1 MNDAAAQVARLLCQ
15 QSAIAHFGSFALSQ
29 GDLLTVLTEAAK
41 VCAQGLGVPF
51 SKICRYREADN
62 DLVIEAGYGW
72 RAGVI
77 GQVVRAD
84 DSSPQGRAFATGKP
98 SICNDL
104 RTDTE
109 FELPAFYAAHGI
121 ISTIDVLIKGNGNPY
136 GVLEIDNDTQHNY
149 DEHDVNFLTS
159 FANVLAEAVA
169 TSERVA
175 LLEKAV
181 DEKDKLL
188 EQKKILA
195 EELQHRVRN
204 NLQLVSSML
213 NQQLHDTQDE
223 AAMRG
228 IKAIVRRVRSVADVY
243 DHLLGSEMTRITD
256 FGGYVQSLCRSL
268 SEIETS
274 PGLKL
279 TCDSE
284 EVLLDLDVVTA
295 LGIVVAELVTNS
307 FDHAFPDGKGST
319 NVSVKVG
326 AGVDDMATIVVS
338 DNGIGFAPQIETKR
352 RGLGLVR
359 RLIQQVRGTL
369 TVDAKHG
376 TVWTIRVP
384 GTPGA
389 AAALGL

>member
-1 MNDAAAQVARLLCQ
+1 MNDAAAQVARLLRQ

-41 VCAQGLGVPF
+41 VCDQGLGVPF

-136 GVLEIDNDTQHNY
+136 GVLEIDNDTQRNY

-228 IKAIVRRVRSVADVY
+228 IKAIVRRVRNVADVY

-274 PGLKL
+274 PGL
-279 TCDSE
+279 
-284 EVLLDLDVVTA
+284 
-295 LGIVVAELVTNS
+295 
-307 FDHAFPDGKGST
+307 
-319 NVSVKVG
+319 
-326 AGVDDMATIVVS
+326 
-338 DNGIGFAPQIETKR
+338 
-352 RGLGLVR
+352 
-359 RLIQQVRGTL
+359 
-369 TVDAKHG
+369 
-376 TVWTIRVP
+376 
-384 GTPGA
+384 
-389 AAALGL
+389 